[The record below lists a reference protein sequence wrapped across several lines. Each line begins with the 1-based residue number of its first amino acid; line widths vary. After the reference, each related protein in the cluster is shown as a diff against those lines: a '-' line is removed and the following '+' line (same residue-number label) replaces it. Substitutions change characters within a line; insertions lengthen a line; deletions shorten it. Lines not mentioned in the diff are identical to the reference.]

1 MNIQFQVCGLCI
13 LFLLLLFHASHK
25 NLRLYKER
33 VYFTV
38 LCIMIISLIA
48 DILSLIAIHYQT
60 ALPGPFVKFVCK
72 SYIVTLIWGSWSALF
87 YMIAD
92 LVSQQ
97 RHKSITARLVILAN
111 VQALI
116 IYALPIYI
124 YDDGKQTYTYGP
136 STLAVYAFVL
146 LYIAATLI
154 MTHIYRKWTHPRR
167 RFAIDLWMLIWTV
180 CAAIQFFRQELLLVG
195 FASALGVLI
204 LFTMIE
210 NPEANMERRL
220 GCFNSYA
227 LTEYLNE
234 LYESGEDFSLMEI
247 SFENEK
253 FLEEHGVDI
262 NAVIKIILQLCKKDV
277 LVFKNINLSLVLIS
291 NSSEKLH
298 AVGTTILEKFSI
310 SDFFRNATL
319 LTLAHNAG
327 SFSDAGEL
335 VQFLAFV
342 ETQYREEK
350 GVLISVDEQMI
361 HRFKNQFTIERE
373 IALALGQDRVEV
385 FLQPIYSTQTQQF
398 TSAEALVR
406 IRKRNGELLPPG
418 LFIPVAENN
427 GQILE
432 LGERVFEKVC
442 AFLKNSDAIGLGI
455 DYIEVNL
462 SVVQCEHT
470 ELADRLLSII
480 EKYQLDPRRINL
492 EITET
497 ASIRARK
504 NLLENMKKLIAH
516 GFSFSLDDFGK
527 GESNLM
533 YVVEMPVSIIKLDY
547 DMTKAFFHTPKAQQV
562 VRAVVG
568 MAHDMGLK
576 IVAEGIETK
585 EEMEQITRE
594 GADYIQGYYFSKPLP
609 MQEFLDFLK
618 RTADS

>member
-111 VQALI
+111 VQAFI

-361 HRFKNQFTIERE
+361 HRFKNQFTVERE

>member
-38 LCIMIISLIA
+38 LCIIIISLIA

-291 NSSEKLH
+291 NSSEKLQ